1 MRGNRAII
9 IGAILVAVV
18 IGAAILTA
26 PGSPDPYIWIMG
38 HLSSTF
44 APEEWWMIE
53 RFRLKHAAVFNI
65 GGGERLG

>member
-1 MRGNRAII
+1 MRRADFARLLIR
-9 IGAILVAVV
+9 ATKC

-65 GGGERLG
+65 GGGKRLG

>member
-53 RFRLKHAAVFNI
+53 RFCLKHAVVFNI